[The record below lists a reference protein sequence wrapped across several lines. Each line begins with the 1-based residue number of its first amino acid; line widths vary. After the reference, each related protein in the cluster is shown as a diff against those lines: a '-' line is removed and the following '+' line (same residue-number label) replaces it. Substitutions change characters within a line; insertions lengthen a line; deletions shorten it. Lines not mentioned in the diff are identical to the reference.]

1 MRFETQVVSPEA
13 YDQWL
18 AGVKAGPGRMDGAA
32 FKLFATPSINYGQTS
47 AEYASV
53 QDGLF
58 EQVMQSVMA
67 GDVYPTPQN
76 MTEKKA
82 HKLGDGKQQT
92 NAVAPLGEDQ

>member
-1 MRFETQVVSPEA
+1 M
-13 YDQWL
+13 
-18 AGVKAGPGRMDGAA
+18 
-32 FKLFATPSINYGQTS
+32 
-47 AEYASV
+47 